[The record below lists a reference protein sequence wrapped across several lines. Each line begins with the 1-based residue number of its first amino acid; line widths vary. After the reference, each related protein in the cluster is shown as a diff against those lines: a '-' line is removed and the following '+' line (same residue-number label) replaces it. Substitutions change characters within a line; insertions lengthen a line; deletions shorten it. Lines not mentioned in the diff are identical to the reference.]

1 MGMRATITTV
11 LTIGASALCAS
22 ALDAQD
28 VQRLHDVLRTH
39 GLRHGDSAFFA
50 AAGAS
55 VSTPGARRLA
65 RIDSAVALARNQL
78 GRRYIYGAEG
88 KRGFDCSGLVRYVLR
103 ALSIDAPRTAN
114 QQAKLGTGVPLD
126 TAHLRPGDLVTFGT
140 KQRVTHIG
148 IYVGNGRFVHA
159 SSGAGRVVERP
170 LLRRPARGI
179 KPWIGARRVLADD
192 RRAPLTVLAS
202 SATAAD
208 TSAAPAGSGFS
219 AAMNGAVARD
229 AGAAQREVQP
239 R

>member
-1 MGMRATITTV
+1 MRAAITTV

-22 ALDAQD
+22 ALDAQG
-28 VQRLHDVLRTH
+28 VQGLHDALRTH
-39 GLRHGDSAFFA
+39 GLRRGDSAFFA

-55 VSTPGARRLA
+55 IATPGARRLA
-65 RIDSAVALARNQL
+65 RIDSAVALARGQL

-103 ALSIDAPRTAN
+103 SLSIDAPRTAHL
-114 QQAKLGTGVPLD
+114 QAKLGASVPLD
-126 TAHLRPGDLVTFGT
+126 TAHLRPGDLLTFGT
-140 KQRVTHIG
+140 RTRVTHIG

-179 KPWIGARRVLADD
+179 KPWIGARRVLHDHPAVA
-192 RRAPLTVLAS
+192 APVLAS
-202 SATAAD
+202 SAASAD
-208 TSAAPAGSGFS
+208 TATPWPGGAASATT
-219 AAMNGAVARD
+219 NGAVASD
-229 AGAAQREVQP
+229 AGAGQRKVQP